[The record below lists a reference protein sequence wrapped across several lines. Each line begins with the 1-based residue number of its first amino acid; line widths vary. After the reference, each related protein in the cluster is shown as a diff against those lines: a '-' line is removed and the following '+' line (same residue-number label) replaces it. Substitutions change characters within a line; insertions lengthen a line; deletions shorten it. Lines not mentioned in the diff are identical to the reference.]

1 MRWRAR
7 VAIHSSAAPSCSPR
21 RQDLSRGQRLR
32 VPANRPPLARRAYAN
47 TVDATRLT
55 GVVCAPPER
64 RAIGARRFHSTH
76 WGRFLY
82 ISGAAQ
88 RAPRTYASRPP
99 ATSRAGVTRCQWTHS
114 PRDRF
119 ACACAGMLHDACAVY
134 RQARTD
140 LTKVVL
146 KRDIV
151 RCGQSG
157 SRLGSTSLRLLR
169 TVGHCP
175 LHSDPWHSAPSGSA
189 RLDSASWTSASWTS
203 ASWNSASWNSASWNS
218 KPSARTFLSRVVFPS
233 GVFHSARLASA
244 KLTCARLARTK
255 RAKVMLLGVVLAA
268 WFLAAVSFAAW
279 FLAAASFTAW
289 FLAAASFAAMC
300 YSTRS
305 VRAEGS

>member
-189 RLDSASWTSASWTS
+189 RLDSASWNS

-233 GVFHSARLASA
+233 GVFHSAMLASA

-255 RAKVMLLGVVLAA
+255 QAKVMLLGVVLAA

>member
-189 RLDSASWTSASWTS
+189 RLDSASWNS

-233 GVFHSARLASA
+233 GVFHSAMLASA